1 MTLRKETLIRIGV
14 TIIGLIAVL
23 FVTSRTILLR
33 SFAQLEKQNTHQ
45 NIERVMNALSDDL
58 GKLNITAA
66 DWAHWDDTVAF
77 VEGDYADYV
86 EANLGDLTLV
96 NLQLNLMLFV
106 HSSGQ
111 IVFAKALDLESETEM
126 PVPDLLEH
134 LQLDHPLMIHPDT
147 ESSHTGIILFPEG
160 PMLVAS
166 RPILTNEKVGP
177 LHGALIV
184 GRYLDSVEIERLAEM
199 TQLSLTMRPLDDS
212 QMPSDFQ
219 TALSSLSEQT
229 PIFVQPLDAHTVA
242 GYGLMNDVYDQ
253 PALVLR
259 VDMPRDIYKQGQ
271 TSIFYFGLSLLAAG
285 LVFGLVTLLIIE
297 RQVLSRLTRISQ
309 TVSDVNKSGDLSA
322 RVTMTGQDELSNLAI
337 GINEMLKSLQ
347 ENDARLTERNR
358 DLARRAR
365 YLEATAKVA
374 RDAAAVLNPSELMM
388 RVVNL
393 ISEQFGFYYT
403 GIFLLDPTREWATL
417 QAASGEGGQKLLARE
432 YRLRVGQEGIVGYV
446 TGRGEPRIA
455 SDVDADAAFF
465 KDPELSDTR
474 SEMALPLQIGGDVI
488 GALDVQSKE
497 PEAFSQEDVVV
508 LQTLADQ
515 VAITTSNAR
524 LFQQLQESL
533 RGQRKTFDELS
544 HGAWVEMLR
553 TRPDLGYHYVQGNV
567 VPLDRQLYSQSE
579 QRTYDDRERSEYSRP
594 GSIEPAEG
602 LPELALPLKVRDHVI
617 GTIRV
622 HKPDGAGDWTAQEQA
637 LLETLADQLGVALE
651 SARLYRDA
659 QRRAIREQLTGQVTS
674 RMRESLDV
682 DTVLKTA
689 VQEMRQA
696 LGLHD
701 VMIRL
706 EDRDGTEPAQIRQD
720 ERGEEARS

>member
-1 MTLRKETLIRIGV
+1 MTLRKGTLIRISI

-23 FVTSRTILLR
+23 FATSRTILLR
-33 SFAQLEKQNTHQ
+33 SFSQLERQNSYQ

-58 GKLNITAA
+58 DKLNITAA
-66 DWAHWDDTVAF
+66 DWAHWDDTVEF

-96 NLQLNLMLFV
+96 NLQINLMLFV

-111 IVFAKALDLESETEM
+111 VVFAKAIDLESETEI

-134 LQLDHPLMIHPDT
+134 IQLDDPLMVHPDT
-147 ESSHTGIILFPEG
+147 ESSHTGIILLSEG

-177 LHGALIV
+177 LHGVLIV
-184 GRYLDSVEIERLAEM
+184 GRYLDSAEIERLAEM
-199 TQLSLTMRPLDDS
+199 TRLSLTMRLLDDS

-229 PIFVQPLDAHTVA
+229 PILVQPLDTHTVA
-242 GYGLMNDVYDQ
+242 GYGLMNDVYDR

-259 VDMPRDIYKQGQ
+259 VDTPRDIYRQGQ
-271 TSIFYFGLSLLAAG
+271 TSIFYFGLSLVVAG
-285 LVFGLVTLLIIE
+285 LVFGLVTLLIVE
-297 RQVLSRLTRISQ
+297 RQVLSRLTRISK
-309 TVSDVNKSGDLSA
+309 TVSDVSKSGDLSA
-322 RVTMTGQDELSNLAI
+322 RVTMTGEDELANLAI

-347 ENDARLTERNR
+347 ESDASLTERNR

-374 RDAAAVLNPSELMM
+374 RDAAAVLNPSELMT

-403 GIFLLDPTREWATL
+403 GIFLLDPTREWAVL
-417 QAASGEGGQKLLARE
+417 QAASGEGGQKLLARR

-446 TGRGEPRIA
+446 TRRGEPRIA
-455 SDVDADAAFF
+455 SDVDADAVFF
-465 KDPELSDTR
+465 KDAELSDTR

-497 PEAFSQEDVVV
+497 PGAFSQEDVVV

-553 TRPDLGYHYVQGNV
+553 AHPDLGYHYVHGNV
-567 VPLDRQLYSQSE
+567 IPLDRQLYPQSE
-579 QRTYDDRERSEYSRP
+579 QSVYDDTERPESV
-594 GSIEPAEG
+594 EPAEG
-602 LPELALPLKVRDHVI
+602 LPAFALPLKVRGHVI

-651 SARLYRDA
+651 SARLYRDV
-659 QRRAIREQLTGQVTS
+659 QRRAIREQLTGEITS

-689 VQEMRQA
+689 VQEIRQA
-696 LGLHD
+696 LELHD
-701 VMIRL
+701 VMIHL
-706 EDRDGTEPAQIRQD
+706 EERDGAEPAQIRQD